1 MSQQTPGYQQPDP
14 QQPYQQGP
22 GQQFPGYQGP
32 QFQPPQKP
40 KKSIWKRW
48 WMICLYIIVAI
59 AVFANMGGGGSD
71 DAASS
76 DTTTAADSGDAA
88 TTAAKPAAKAAP
100 KKAEAKKAGIGT
112 AVKSDDLTLTVT
124 EFKCG
129 VSVSDGYQDITP
141 QGQFCKMSVT
151 IKNDGSDQAT
161 VDDSQIKVKDAKGN
175 EYGTSSDTM
184 TVDGNIFLKQI
195 NPGNKITGVAYFD
208 VPAGTK
214 PVTAEFRGSILS
226 SPAVVSLS

>member
-1 MSQQTPGYQQPDP
+1 MSQQTPGHQQPDP
-14 QQPYQQGP
+14 RQPYQQGP
-22 GQQFPGYQGP
+22 VYQGP
-32 QFQPPQKP
+32 NFPPQKP

-48 WMICLYIIVAI
+48 WMICLYIVVAI
-59 AVFANMGGGGSD
+59 AVFANMGGGG
-71 DAASS
+71 
-76 DTTTAADSGDAA
+76 GEEAA
-88 TTAAKPAAKAAP
+88 TTDSSATAAADEAGDAGATATKPATKATKKAAP
-100 KKAEAKKAGIGT
+100 KKVGIGT
-112 AVKSDDLTLTVT
+112 AVKSADLTLTVT

-141 QGQFCKMSVT
+141 QGQFCKMSLT
-151 IKNDGSDQAT
+151 IRNDGSDQAT

-195 NPGNKITGVAYFD
+195 NPGNKIVGVAYYD
-208 VPAGTK
+208 VPVGTT

-226 SPAVVSLS
+226 SAAEVALS

>member
-1 MSQQTPGYQQPDP
+1 MSQQTPGHQQPDP
-14 QQPYQQGP
+14 RQPYQQGP
-22 GQQFPGYQGP
+22 VYQGP
-32 QFQPPQKP
+32 NFPPQKP

-48 WMICLYIIVAI
+48 WMICLYIVVAI
-59 AVFANMGGGGSD
+59 AVFANMGGGG
-71 DAASS
+71 
-76 DTTTAADSGDAA
+76 GEEAA
-88 TTAAKPAAKAAP
+88 TTDSGATAAADEAGATATKPATKAPKKAAP
-100 KKAEAKKAGIGT
+100 KKVGIGT
-112 AVKSDDLTLTVT
+112 AVKSADLTLTVT

-141 QGQFCKMSVT
+141 QGQFCKMSLT
-151 IKNDGSDQAT
+151 IRNDGSDQAT

-195 NPGNKITGVAYFD
+195 NPGNKIVGVAYYD
-208 VPAGTK
+208 VPAGTT

-226 SPAVVSLS
+226 SAAEVSLS

>member
-1 MSQQTPGYQQPDP
+1 MSQQTPGYQQPNP

-22 GQQFPGYQGP
+22 GYQGP
-32 QFQPPQKP
+32 NFPPQRP

-48 WMICLYIIVAI
+48 WMICLYIVVAI
-59 AVFANMGGGGSD
+59 AVFAGMGGGGGEE
-71 DAASS
+71 AATTDSS
-76 DTTTAADSGDAA
+76 ATAAADGAGDAGA
-88 TTAAKPAAKAAP
+88 TAAKPATKAP
-100 KKAEAKKAGIGT
+100 KKAAARKAGIGT

-124 EFKCG
+124 EFTCG

-141 QGQFCKMSVT
+141 QGQFCKLSVT

-161 VDDSQIKVKDAKGN
+161 VDDSQMKVKDAKGN
-175 EYGTSSDTM
+175 EYGTSSDTI

-195 NPGNKITGVAYFD
+195 NPGNKITGVAYYD
-208 VPAGTK
+208 VPADTR

-226 SPAVVSLS
+226 SPAEVSLS